1 MNSSYGPSLPTQKRN
16 SFQIGFAKNYNRSN
30 KTMKK
35 RNKSWI
41 ITGAARGF
49 GQQISK
55 AVLATGDVVIAT
67 VRSRPEEL
75 KAQLGNHPNLHV
87 AILDVTNEEQA
98 SNVAAEAVKDF
109 GCIDV
114 LVNNAGSGLL
124 SAVEE
129 ATDEEVKCN
138 YETNVFGLLK
148 VTRAV
153 LPHMRRQRSGHV
165 INFSSVG
172 GLLGS
177 AGWGLYCS
185 TKFAVEGIT
194 EAMAIEL
201 APLGIHA
208 TTVEPGYFRTDFLD
222 GSSLARAKNVIADY
236 AETSGKMRDFS
247 AQVNH
252 SQPGDPVK
260 LAAAIVRLAASTKP
274 PVHLPLGNDTLT
286 HYRAKTAAFE
296 KEITEWNDVITG
308 TDHDGVAK

>member
-1 MNSSYGPSLPTQKRN
+1 
-16 SFQIGFAKNYNRSN
+16 
-30 KTMKK
+30 MKI
-35 RNKSWI
+35 WI

-55 AVLATGDVVIAT
+55 AVLATGDIVIAT

-75 KAQLGNHPNLHV
+75 KAQLGSHPNLHV
-87 AILDVTNEEQA
+87 AILDITNEDQA
-98 SNVAAEAVKDF
+98 RNVAAEAVKNF
-109 GCIDV
+109 GRIDV

-129 ATDEEVKCN
+129 ATDEEVKRN
-138 YETNVFGLLK
+138 YETNVFGLLN

-222 GSSLARAKNVIADY
+222 GSSLTRSKNVIADY
-236 AETSGKMRDFS
+236 AETSGKMRDFA

-252 SQPGDPVK
+252 KQPGDPVK
-260 LAAAIVRLAASTKP
+260 LAAAIVRLAASAKP

-286 HYRAKTAAFE
+286 HYRAKTATFE
-296 KEITEWNDVITG
+296 KEIGEWHDVITG
-308 TDHDGVAK
+308 TDHDDVAKTFMPQRHGCAPK

>member
-1 MNSSYGPSLPTQKRN
+1 
-16 SFQIGFAKNYNRSN
+16 
-30 KTMKK
+30 MKK
-35 RNKSWI
+35 PNKIWI

-55 AVLATGDVVIAT
+55 AVLAAGDIVIAT

-75 KAQLGNHPNLHV
+75 KAQLGSHPNLHV
-87 AILDVTNEEQA
+87 AILDITNEDQA
-98 SNVAAEAVKDF
+98 RNVAAEAVKNF
-109 GCIDV
+109 GRIDV

-129 ATDEEVKCN
+129 ATDEEVKRN

-222 GSSLARAKNVIADY
+222 GSSLTRSENVIADY
-236 AETSGKMRDFS
+236 AETSGKMRDL
-247 AQVNH
+247 AAHVNH
-252 SQPGDPVK
+252 KQPGDPVK
-260 LAAAIVRLAASTKP
+260 LAAAIVRLAASAKP

-286 HYRAKTAAFE
+286 HYRAKTATFE
-296 KEITEWNDVITG
+296 KEIAEWHEVITG
-308 TDHDGVAK
+308 TDHDDVAKTFHYVATARLRTEVVLGDSNTGT

>member
-1 MNSSYGPSLPTQKRN
+1 
-16 SFQIGFAKNYNRSN
+16 
-30 KTMKK
+30 MKK
-35 RNKSWI
+35 KNKIWI

-75 KAQLGNHPNLHV
+75 KSKLGNHPNLHV
-87 AILDVTNEEQA
+87 AILDITNEDQA
-98 SNVAAEAVKDF
+98 RNVAAEAAKSF
-109 GCIDV
+109 GRIDV

-129 ATDEEVKCN
+129 ATDDEVKRN

-153 LPHMRRQRSGHV
+153 LPQMRRQRSGHV

-201 APLGIHA
+201 APLGIQA
-208 TTVEPGYFRTDFLD
+208 TAVEPGYFRTDFLD
-222 GSSLARAKNVIADY
+222 GSSLTRAKNTIAAY
-236 AETSGKMRDFS
+236 AETSCRMRDFVVH
-247 AQVNH
+247 VNH
-252 SQPGDPVK
+252 KQPGDPVK

-286 HYRAKTAAFE
+286 DYRAKTATFE
-296 KEITEWNDVITG
+296 KEIAEWQDVITG
-308 TDHDGVAK
+308 TDHDEVAK

>member
-1 MNSSYGPSLPTQKRN
+1 MKR
-16 SFQIGFAKNYNRSN
+16 KN
-30 KTMKK
+30 KI
-35 RNKSWI
+35 WI

-55 AVLATGDVVIAT
+55 AVLATGDIVLAT
-67 VRSRPEEL
+67 VRSRPEDL

-87 AILDVTNEEQA
+87 AILDITNEDQA
-98 SNVAAEAVKDF
+98 GKVAADAVEKF
-109 GCIDV
+109 GRIDV

-129 ATDEEVKCN
+129 ATDEEVKRN

-172 GLLGS
+172 GLLGWP
-177 AGWGLYCS
+177 GWGLYCS

-194 EAMAIEL
+194 ESMAIEL

-222 GSSLARAKNVIADY
+222 GSSLTRARNIIPDY
-236 AETSGKMRDFS
+236 AETSGKMRDL
-247 AQVNH
+247 AGQVNH
-252 SQPGDPVK
+252 KQAGDPAK
-260 LAAAIVRLAASTKP
+260 LAAAVVRLAASPKP
-274 PVHLPLGNDTLT
+274 PVHLLLGNDTLT
-286 HYRAKTAAFE
+286 AYQIKASSLA
-296 KEITEWNDVITG
+296 KEIEEWHDVITG
-308 TDHDGVAK
+308 TDHDDLEKDRLVPAS

>member
-1 MNSSYGPSLPTQKRN
+1 
-16 SFQIGFAKNYNRSN
+16 
-30 KTMKK
+30 MKK
-35 RNKSWI
+35 KKKLWI
-41 ITGAARGF
+41 ITWAARGF

-67 VRSRPEEL
+67 VRTRPEEL
-75 KAQLGNHPNLHV
+75 KAVLGNLPNLHV
-87 AILDVTNEEQA
+87 AILDITSEDQA
-98 SNVAAEAVKDF
+98 RKVAAEAVEKF
-109 GCIDV
+109 GRIDV

-129 ATDEEVKCN
+129 ATDEEVKRN

-148 VTRAV
+148 VIRAV

-208 TTVEPGYFRTDFLD
+208 TTVRRSSARRTLLETTLKRPARCATSRFR
-222 GSSLARAKNVIADY
+222 
-236 AETSGKMRDFS
+236 
-247 AQVNH
+247 
-252 SQPGDPVK
+252 
-260 LAAAIVRLAASTKP
+260 
-274 PVHLPLGNDTLT
+274 
-286 HYRAKTAAFE
+286 
-296 KEITEWNDVITG
+296 
-308 TDHDGVAK
+308 

>member
-1 MNSSYGPSLPTQKRN
+1 
-16 SFQIGFAKNYNRSN
+16 
-30 KTMKK
+30 MKK
-35 RNKSWI
+35 KNKIWI

-87 AILDVTNEEQA
+87 AILDITNEDQA
-98 SNVAAEAVKDF
+98 RNVAAEAVKNF
-109 GCIDV
+109 GRIDV

-129 ATDEEVKCN
+129 GTDEEVKRN

-222 GSSLARAKNVIADY
+222 GSSLTRARNVIGDY
-236 AETSGKMRDFS
+236 AETSGKMRDFA

-252 SQPGDPVK
+252 NQPGDPVK
-260 LAAAIVRLAASTKP
+260 LAAAIVRLAASAKP

-286 HYRAKTAAFE
+286 HYRAKTVAFE
-296 KEITEWNDVITG
+296 REITEWRDVITG
-308 TDHDGVAK
+308 TDHDDVAK

>member
-1 MNSSYGPSLPTQKRN
+1 MQKPN
-16 SFQIGFAKNYNRSN
+16 VFQIDFVKNDNRSN

-35 RNKSWI
+35 QNKIWI

-55 AVLATGDVVIAT
+55 AVLATGDVVVAT
-67 VRSRPEEL
+67 VRTQPEDL

-87 AILDVTNEEQA
+87 AILDITNEDQA
-98 SNVAAEAVKDF
+98 RNVAAEAVEKF
-109 GCIDV
+109 GRIDV

-129 ATDEEVKCN
+129 ANDEEVKRN

-194 EAMAIEL
+194 ESMAIEL

-222 GSSLARAKNVIADY
+222 SSSLTRATNVITDY
-236 AETSGKMRDFS
+236 AETSGKMRDF
-247 AQVNH
+247 AGQVNH
-252 SQPGDPVK
+252 KQPGDPVK
-260 LAAAIVRLAASTKP
+260 LAAAIVRLAASAKP

-286 HYRAKTAAFE
+286 HYRAKTVAFE
-296 KEITEWNDVITG
+296 MEIAEWHGVITS
-308 TDHDGVAK
+308 TDHDDVAR